1 MKLTLRDIIIICVTA
16 VLSFPVIY
24 LVLLLVTGVARIELG
39 QPKKDMTKERELK
52 VMRLSA
58 QRDSLAASQSQTFQ
72 AMEQEKADIEKQR
85 AMLASQQDQVKIA
98 QEEMEKTK
106 VELGAEREK
115 LEKLVGETDSLD
127 KKRIKQL
134 AKVYSAMRP
143 EEASRILETLDDNL
157 CVNILSNMG
166 DDRQKAKILSALS
179 PEKAS
184 RVSKRISAPIK
195 KPKEL

>member
-1 MKLTLRDIIIICVTA
+1 
-16 VLSFPVIY
+16 
-24 LVLLLVTGVARIELG
+24 
-39 QPKKDMTKERELK
+39 
-52 VMRLSA
+52 
-58 QRDSLAASQSQTFQ
+58 
-72 AMEQEKADIEKQR
+72 
-85 AMLASQQDQVKIA
+85 MLAPQQDQVKIA

-166 DDRQKAKILSALS
+166 DERQAK
-179 PEKAS
+179 
-184 RVSKRISAPIK
+184 SKNPFCAFA
-195 KPKEL
+195 